1 MPVVLSPSRRITA
14 ESESLIAPIVSRLT
28 QSENVRNI
36 VLQYPDGTQV
46 GFNGKLMEVPRGIVE
61 TQFKPKVGNLNV
73 TRVAPPS
80 PSPVAP
86 QSTPVPA
93 RTGMLVKFGNLVAVH
108 QFAIELGNKIDEM
121 AVEVSAR
128 LKLRE
133 DLDIATQVLA
143 SVQPSPQRIMSKVLS
158 KTMTRSKVSDR
169 RKRIHG
175 FSNR

>member
-1 MPVVLSPSRRITA
+1 MPVTLTPSRRITA
-14 ESESLIAPIVSRLT
+14 ESEALIAPIVSRLT
-28 QSENVRNI
+28 RSENVRNI
-36 VLQYPDGTQV
+36 VLEYPDGTEV
-46 GFNGKLMEVPRGIVE
+46 SFNGKIMEVPRGVVE
-61 TQFKPKVGNLNV
+61 TQFQPKRGNINT

-108 QFAIELGNKIDEM
+108 QFAIELGSTLDNM

-133 DLDIATQVLA
+133 DWEIATNTLA
-143 SVQPSPQRIMSKVLS
+143 SVQPAPQRIMSKVLTR
-158 KTMTRSKVSDR
+158 TMTRGKVSDR